1 MRETWVVAENILAM
15 FLVLLVGYVAR
26 RRNMIDTA
34 VGRVLA
40 AFTTDVALPALIFT
54 QMLTVVNRTAL
65 AAAWPATVVSC
76 VVLTLGGVV
85 GWACWRMFCDRS
97 KAPTFIFVVAIGN
110 WIYLPLPIMQALYG
124 ADGVRILF
132 LSNAGAQVVLW
143 TGALAVL
150 KGGKIGRES
159 IIGLAT
165 NAGMIATIVGIVA
178 AVLLPHPL
186 MGGWPMWATVGGNAV
201 LKAMKMVGDLT
212 VPLSLVVI
220 GVQLGSLSYA
230 AVRPGRAVV
239 GVCLLRLIVTPAV
252 VGTLMWLS
260 LRLSVRLD
268 LQLDHVLI
276 MVMFLVGTMPVA
288 ISCSVMADVFA
299 HEGPFAAQCIFYTTL
314 VSIVTVPVAFWA
326 FKAVM

>member
-1 MRETWVVAENILAM
+1 MTETWVVAENIIAM

-26 RRNMIDTA
+26 RRNIIDTA

-54 QMLTVVNRTAL
+54 QMLSVVNRAAL
-65 AAAWPATVVSC
+65 AAAWPATAVSC
-76 VVLTLGGVV
+76 AVLTLGGVV
-85 GWACWRMFCDRS
+85 GWAGWRMFCDRS

-110 WIYLPLPIMQALYG
+110 WIYLPLPIVQALYHD
-124 ADGVRILF
+124 AGVRILF

-150 KGGKIGRES
+150 KGGRIGREA

-165 NAGMIATIVGIVA
+165 NSGLIATAVGIIA
-178 AVLLPHPL
+178 ALLLPQPL
-186 MGGWPMWATVGGNAV
+186 MHGWPIWATVGGNAV

-220 GVQLGSLSYA
+220 GVQLGSLSFA
-230 AVRPGRAVV
+230 AVRPGRAVIGV
-239 GVCLLRLIVTPAV
+239 GILRLIVTPAV
-252 VGTLMWLS
+252 VGVLMWLS
-260 LRLSVRLD
+260 LRLGLPLHHDMV
-268 LQLDHVLI
+268 

-288 ISCSVMADVFA
+288 ISCSVMADRFA

-314 VSIVTVPVAFWA
+314 ASIVTVPVAFWA